1 MPQKKYDF
9 IIVGAGSAGC
19 ALASRLSENKNFSV
33 LLLEAGG
40 EATGKWIQIPI
51 GIGKIL
57 GDPSITWPY
66 ETEPEKGMNSQRIKW
81 TRGKLL
87 GGSSSVNGTGFVRGD
102 KHQYELWAKEN
113 CDGWSYEDVL
123 PAFKRMEHREGGDP
137 RIRGLGGPISVT
149 DAAHKDALTEAFMNS
164 CVEMGIPINKDYNG
178 DEYEGVSYFQFSQ
191 SKGKR
196 CSTEVGYLQKARK
209 RPNLDVVTHATIDRV
224 IIKNKKI
231 GVLYSKNNENRD
243 PKKQIRIFAAKEVI
257 LCAGAVSS
265 PNILERSGIGDSRRL
280 NRIGIPVISHLPGV
294 GENLQDHLNVRTTYE
309 CKHPITVNDA
319 LNNWRYGAKMM
330 LQYVFKRRGLMTTPT
345 IAVQALTKSHP
356 NLKMPDFRLQLS
368 HISGAD
374 RSETSNGLSK
384 GMSADNFSG
393 FSLQAFQLYPNS
405 RGSIHI
411 RSKSPDEL
419 PIIKANYLKHKDD
432 QKAVVKAL
440 KLLRGLAQKT
450 ALSDLIVREVRPGKE
465 ITTDNDLLEYAKAT
479 GHTCWHAIST
489 CKMGTDRMAVVDS
502 KLRVHNVPNLR
513 VADASVLPILV
524 SSNTNA
530 PSIMVAE
537 RCSDFLKSEYR

>member
-1 MPQKKYDF
+1 
-9 IIVGAGSAGC
+9 
-19 ALASRLSENKNFSV
+19 
-33 LLLEAGG
+33 
-40 EATGKWIQIPI
+40 
-51 GIGKIL
+51 
-57 GDPSITWPY
+57 
-66 ETEPEKGMNSQRIKW
+66 MNSQRMKW

-137 RIRGLGGPISVT
+137 RLRGLGGPISVT

-178 DEYEGVSYFQFSQ
+178 DEYEGVSYFQFTQ
-191 SKGKR
+191 SNGKR

-209 RPNLDVVTHATIDRV
+209 RSNLDVVTHATIDRV

-243 PKKQIRIFAAKEVI
+243 PKKRIRIFAEKEVI

-319 LNNWRYGAKMM
+319 LNNWRHGAKMM

-356 NLKMPDFRLQLS
+356 DLKMPDFRLQLS

-405 RGSIHI
+405 KGSIHI
-411 RSKSPDEL
+411 RSKSPKDL

-432 QKAVVKAL
+432 QIAVVKAL